1 MLGFIGFMSAV
12 NIYFIIL
19 SQGKALIRKYK
30 QTIHKRKVKQI
41 LDKQAQRLLQ
51 KAKVDA
57 AREIERRHLEKLF
70 GLHSLSIVSEV
81 PELTYES

>member
-19 SQGKALIRKYK
+19 SQVKALIRKYK
-30 QTIHKRKVKQI
+30 LIIHERKVKQI

-51 KAKVDA
+51 KAKEDA
-57 AREIERRHLEKLF
+57 AREIERRTLEKLF
-70 GLHSLSIVSEV
+70 GVHSLSIMSEL
-81 PELTYES
+81 PELT

>member
-19 SQGKALIRKYK
+19 SQVKALIRKYK
-30 QTIHKRKVKQI
+30 LIIHERKVKQI

-51 KAKVDA
+51 KAKEDA
-57 AREIERRHLEKLF
+57 AREIERRTLEKLF
-70 GLHSLSIVSEV
+70 GVHYLSIVSEL
-81 PELTYES
+81 PELSYEF

>member
-1 MLGFIGFMSAV
+1 MLGFIGFMSAI

-19 SQGKALIRKYK
+19 SQVKALISKYK
-30 QTIHKRKVKQI
+30 LFIHKRKVKQI

-57 AREIERRHLEKLF
+57 AREI
-70 GLHSLSIVSEV
+70 
-81 PELTYES
+81 